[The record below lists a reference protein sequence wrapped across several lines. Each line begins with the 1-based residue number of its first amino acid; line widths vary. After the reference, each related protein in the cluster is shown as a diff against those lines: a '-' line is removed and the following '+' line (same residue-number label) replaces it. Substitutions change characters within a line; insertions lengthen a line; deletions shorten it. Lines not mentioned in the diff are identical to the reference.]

1 MYKMLAWWSVITL
14 SLFGLCTAAEW
25 WFWFGRDGD
34 PVDGSVRVDE
44 VELKGTETDQKDA
57 LIDVIKGV
65 VNRTL
70 WILWLI
76 ALIILLR
83 GGFQVLTAW
92 DDEGKS
98 ETWYKYL
105 KTSATALIYIGV
117 ARFIVSILFY
127 VLGLITT

>member
-1 MYKMLAWWSVITL
+1 MLVVSF
-14 SLFGLCTAAEW
+14 FGLCAASDPG
-25 WFWFGRDGD
+25 FWFGRDGD
-34 PVDGSVRVDE
+34 PVDGSTWVNE
-44 VELKGTETDQKDA
+44 VELKGTETDQKNA

-65 VNRTL
+65 INRTL

-117 ARFIVSILFY
+117 AWFIVSILFY